1 MANIANKFSENVP
14 GQFYVDN
21 QCIDCDL
28 CRQCAPTIFKRQFA
42 GGMGHSYVHR
52 QPLTPREKA
61 VALDTM
67 RACPVEA
74 IGCTTPV
81 EQTDE
86 YQDSTAP
93 IGLFNAVAV
102 A

>member
-14 GQFYVDN
+14 GQFYVDK

-28 CRQCAPTIFKRQFA
+28 CRQCAPTIFKRHFA
-42 GGMGHSYVHR
+42 GGMGHSYVGR
-52 QPLTPREKA
+52 QPLTPQEKS
-61 VALDTM
+61 VAMDTM

-74 IGCTTPV
+74 IGCTSPV

-86 YQDSTAP
+86 YHDSSGS